1 MWYAPLSFCISL
13 CGGWLFS
20 VALDRLGFGGK
31 PTIYTDKNRT
41 IINAD
46 LFTPPL
52 AKRIR
57 KRNAEIMERNFAVIF
72 SFKISLEFIC
82 PNH

>member
-1 MWYAPLSFCISL
+1 MSVGLDSFDMAGES
-13 CGGWLFS
+13 
-20 VALDRLGFGGK
+20 
-31 PTIYTDKNRT
+31 TIYTDENRT

-57 KRNAEIMERNFAVIF
+57 ARNAEILGKNFAVRF
-72 SFKISLEFIC
+72 
-82 PNH
+82 